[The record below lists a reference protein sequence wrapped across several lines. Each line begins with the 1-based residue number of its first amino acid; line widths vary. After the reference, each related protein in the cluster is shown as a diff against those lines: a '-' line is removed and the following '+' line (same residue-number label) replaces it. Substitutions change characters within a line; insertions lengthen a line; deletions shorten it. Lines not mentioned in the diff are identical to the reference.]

1 MWIRRE
7 EYEKLQTDSM
17 LKKKLED
24 EVERLAELISA
35 EVKDCKV
42 GPWCKGC
49 KYIGTDK
56 SEVYDMIDPVHF
68 GWMVT
73 TAGRVQYCKKHLYEV
88 CPEFEL
94 KG

>member
-42 GPWCKGC
+42 GPWCKEC

-56 SEVYDMIDPVHF
+56 SEVYNPIHPVHPS
-68 GWMVT
+68 WMAN